1 MPAPIVTDIGEGLEL
16 HYNDRMFHAPDLL
29 HALSDL
35 RLAHPIYL
43 VHQISSTNDQARQ
56 MAEAG
61 APEGLLLVAEEQTA
75 GRGRA
80 GRRWLTPPGT
90 ALALSLVLRPTLPAA
105 LGARLTMLAGVAACE
120 AVELVAGVRAS
131 LKWPNDV
138 LIGGRKVGGILVES
152 ALRDE
157 DLEFAVLGLGLNVS
171 WAPPPEQVDYPATC
185 VDAEAGRAV
194 DRLKLLR
201 ALLAG
206 VEARYSVLAG
216 PALFDDWRARLETL
230 GRPVVVQLD
239 SETWTGQAEAVEADG
254 ALLVRTE
261 AGALRRVLAGDVR
274 VRPGP

>member
-29 HALSDL
+29 HALGDL

-43 VHQISSTNDQARQ
+43 VHQIGSTNEQARQ
-56 MAEAG
+56 MAAAG

-80 GRRWLTPPGT
+80 GRRWLTPPGA
-90 ALALSLVLRPTLPAA
+90 ALALSLVLRPALPAA

-120 AVELVAGVRAS
+120 AIEQVAGVRAG

-138 LIGGRKVGGILVES
+138 LIGGRKAGGILVES
-152 ALRDE
+152 ALRGE

-206 VEARYSVLAG
+206 VEARYGALTG
-216 PALFDDWRARLETL
+216 PALFADWRARLETL
-230 GRPVVVQLD
+230 GRPVAVQMEA
-239 SETWTGQAEAVEADG
+239 ETWTGRAEAVDADG

-261 AGALRRVLAGDVR
+261 GGALRRVLAGEVR
-274 VRPGP
+274 VRPEP

>member
-138 LIGGRKVGGILVES
+138 LIGGRKAGGILVES

-230 GRPVVVQLD
+230 GRPVVVQMD